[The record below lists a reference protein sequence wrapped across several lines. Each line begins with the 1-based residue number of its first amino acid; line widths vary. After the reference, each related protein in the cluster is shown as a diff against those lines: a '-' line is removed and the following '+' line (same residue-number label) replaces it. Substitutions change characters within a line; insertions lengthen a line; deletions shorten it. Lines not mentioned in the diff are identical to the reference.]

1 MKKIFSF
8 YCCVLLSIAAWG
20 DTTATVDGI
29 KYILDGSN
37 ATVTYSTYPDVSKPG
52 SVSDNTYSGDVV
64 IPSTITVDEKTYDV
78 TSLGK
83 YAFRY
88 ARNVTSL
95 SLPEGLLSIAKQ
107 AIYKTYLTELTI
119 PNSVTTLGESC
130 ISENSKLKTITFGSH
145 IADNNWGNWVC
156 WRASGAYEVYMNC
169 DAVPNL
175 SDDIT
180 FDDEHK
186 SRIHVKP
193 SVFDDFV
200 ADSKWN
206 IYNII
211 TELGTIDGIKYLK
224 DGRGNAYVTYPNDTE
239 PGTSSY
245 EGAIVIPSTVSDG
258 SKEYKVIAIED
269 KAFRKAN
276 ISSLEI
282 PESVTSIG
290 YEALRGAKLT
300 SLTIPGSVTSLG
312 ENALRESKI
321 ASLTLSEGLK
331 AIGYKA
337 IYGTQIT
344 ELTVPNSV
352 TTLGESCIS
361 DNPNLT
367 TVVFGKNVSANKWG
381 AYVCWRSSGAYD
393 VYMICDAVP
402 NFSSDQTF
410 NDDYSSDNTTV
421 HVYSGLVSS
430 YTGSSKWNKY
440 NIVGDLD
447 KTYVYLQ
454 SVIAENE
461 AFLANKVGTDPGFY
475 SSENPTALSTAITAA
490 KALTKSA
497 SGDDIAA
504 AISAMNSAKDDYTLN
519 PLSEGYY
526 YIESAYNGKF
536 MKSYPAAQA
545 KDSGIENVD
554 FEQNLKLYFKLIKDG
569 DDWLIQGNDPDH
581 MYFGDPNSVYTN
593 YPTVRVENTYKQ
605 KITDVGT
612 TVGTG
617 KYKIQ
622 YNDGSTLS
630 DPYANTGGWVTF
642 NNYSAGS
649 ADEAR
654 MYWYFRKA
662 EVLSKTDVASKVAT
676 AVSNGKTNLNLSGYL
691 LADDVDASDMLADG
705 KNLLVKVASTSGL
718 TGQNIVNNGVCANL
732 VLTDGQPFGYT
743 EDITAT
749 TASYSRTVS
758 NKFGTICLPYA
769 VSSNEDVQ
777 YYTIDRKEGST
788 LYLTKQDGIAA
799 GVPAVFENLSGG
811 STLNITT
818 TDATIKG
825 SVPAAA
831 DAALK
836 LTGTFQKQVIT
847 DAEELAKDYYIS
859 GGKFRQAT
867 NSLTV
872 SPFRAYFTTTSG
884 NNVKMFN
891 LSVLEEE
898 ETAIDNA
905 QCSMLNAQSIYDA
918 NGMKLTSLRKG
929 LNIVKMTD
937 GGVQKVMVK

>member
-1 MKKIFSF
+1 M
-8 YCCVLLSIAAWG
+8 LLSIAAWG

-29 KYILDGSN
+29 KYILNGSN

-52 SVSDNTYSGDVV
+52 SVSDNTYSGDIV

-95 SLPEGLLSIAKQ
+95 SLPEGINSIDEE

-119 PNSVTTLGESC
+119 PNSVSSLGKYSLA
-130 ISENSKLKTITFGSH
+130 ENSNLIKISFGKDVGCAS
-145 IADNNWGNWVC
+145 WGKWVC
-156 WRASGAYEVYMNC
+156 WRSSGAYDVYMIC
-169 DAVPNL
+169 DVAPSL
-175 SDDIT
+175 YDDDT
-180 FDDEHK
+180 FDGERK

-193 SVFDDFV
+193 NAFDDFV
-200 ADSKWN
+200 ASSKWN
-206 IYNII
+206 KYNII

-490 KALTKSA
+490 KALTPSDSA
-497 SGDDIAA
+497 DDIAA
-504 AISAMNSAKDDYTLN
+504 AISAMNSAKDDYSVN
-519 PLSEGYY
+519 PLTEGYY

-545 KDSGIENVD
+545 ADSGIENVD
-554 FEQNLKLYFKLIKDG
+554 FEQNLKLYFQLIKSG
-569 DDWLIQGNDPDH
+569 DNWFIRGNDEDR
-581 MYFGDPNSVYTN
+581 MYFGAPSGGYA
-593 YPTVRVENTYKQ
+593 TV
-605 KITDVGT
+605 ITDATYEQVITSAGVGT
-612 TVGTG
+612 F
-617 KYKIQ
+617 KIQ
-622 YNDGSTLS
+622 CKNGEEVSA
-630 DPYANTGGWVTF
+630 PYANTGDWVTF
-642 NNYSAGS
+642 NNYSEGS

-662 EVLSKTDVASKVAT
+662 EVLSKTDVASKVTT
-676 AVSNGKTNLNLSGYL
+676 AVSNGKTRLNLSGYL
-691 LADDVDASDMLADG
+691 LANDVTASDMLADG
-705 KNLLVKVASTSGL
+705 KNLLVKVAPSSDI
-718 TGQNIVNNGVCANL
+718 TGQNIINNKTCANL
-732 VLTDGQPFGYT
+732 VLTDAQPFGYT

-749 TASYSRTVS
+749 TASYSRSIS

-769 VSSNEDVQ
+769 VSSNENVQ
-777 YYTIDRKEGST
+777 YYTLDRKEGST
-788 LYLTKQDGIAA
+788 LYLTKQDDIEA
-799 GVPAVFENLSGG
+799 GVPAVFENLSAGT
-811 STLNITT
+811 TLNITA

-825 SVPAAA
+825 SVPAA
-831 DAALK
+831 DATLK
-836 LTGTFQKQVIT
+836 LIGTFNEVVIT

-859 GGKFRQAT
+859 GGKFRQA
-867 NSLTV
+867 NSSLTV
-872 SPFRAYFTTTSG
+872 KPFRAYFTTTSG

-898 ETAIDNA
+898 ETAIDNI

-918 NGMKLTSLRKG
+918 NGMKQTSLRKG
-929 LNIVKMTD
+929 LNIMKMTD
-937 GGVQKVMVK
+937 GSIQKVMVK